1 MNYPKVVTNDVNGFA
16 LAWDMRG
23 IKMILDATSRQFA
36 VDFANTVLRSY
47 VDDLVAKAAAQ
58 VAAKSKQAVVAD
70 AAPAVAA
77 AAPAP
82 APKAKSK
89 IILTD

>member
-1 MNYPKVVTNDVNGFA
+1 MPISYPKVVTNDVNGFA

-47 VDDLVAKAAAQ
+47 VDDLVEKAQAAQ
-58 VAAKSKQAVVAD
+58 KAKQAVVLEETP
-70 AAPAVAA
+70 APVP
-77 AAPAP
+77 APVAP
-82 APKAKSK
+82 APKKKSK
-89 IILTD
+89 IVLTD